1 MGSRI
6 SSPRFVGRVAD
17 VELLSNALGRATAG
31 QPGMVLICGEAGIG
45 KTRLLAEFAEIA
57 RAAVAIVT
65 QGTSIELA
73 AGALPYSPLVG
84 ALGSLAVHLD
94 QPTRQWLGE
103 PGRAPLRRLVPD
115 LSLPSEPPAPT
126 RRTDERLA
134 LFESAS
140 GLLRRVSAD
149 RTLVFAVEDLH
160 WVDRSSLDLLRHL
173 FLTTSGCR
181 ILFIVTFRTDQPA
194 AGIERA
200 LTEFER
206 DNRVERIDLARLDW
220 AETGCLIE
228 GIVGTS
234 PTVGLLNSLYAR
246 SGGNPFFA
254 EELLAAAPD
263 ATAFSPG
270 LRQVALSRVKELSGP
285 AQRLVRVVA
294 VAGRPI
300 DDTRLRSICDLPDDE
315 LLAYLAE
322 AIRGNVLESEPG
334 SDFYG
339 FRHALVGEVV
349 YEGTLPGERQRLHL
363 AHARLLADGGFLDP
377 TTLAEIAHHLDR
389 GRAHRAAVEAY
400 VAAASAAESVSA
412 FSEAHFL
419 LERALALMPAA
430 AQEPEDGRTLPEI
443 ASVREVAARNATLA
457 GDPERAVELMEA
469 SLAELDRTA
478 EPERAA
484 LVLERLATYLLNAR
498 RDGQRYLAA
507 LSEAEALVRD
517 LSPSVDSARVL
528 NSWARMLL
536 VANDIDRVEPAAMQ
550 ALRMARAV
558 GDRAEEGRALGSLGA
573 LRYYADADA
582 DGGLADIRAALSV
595 SVSAD
600 AIADVL
606 DLYVLVAG
614 IFYDLGDFPSLVSWL
629 EEAFGVVERLGG
641 TRPVALV
648 IFSDLAQV
656 CVDTGNWGRAES
668 LVTRALGLAGNG
680 AAANEGHFPAARL
693 AAGRGQS
700 AAAIGHLAVCWPL
713 DAILIPVR
721 DATIRAE
728 ILVNER
734 RWLEVR
740 ILVGQELAGCP
751 LLSATA
757 YLLEAGLRAEGE
769 LAALARLHHAESGLA
784 EARASAKRMIA
795 TLDEVASRPG
805 FRPTAWYR
813 YACALGDAEMSRVE
827 NRPDHAA
834 WRTVVEVAEAGGM
847 LYRTIYPRFR
857 LAEALLETASVQ
869 GPATVRAEA
878 AHELR
883 TAHCF
888 AARLGAQPLL
898 DLIGALAARA
908 RIPLQDPVEPRGT
921 PSTTAG
927 APRTA
932 ESELADVGLSP
943 REIEVLAVL
952 AEGRTNR
959 QIAER
964 LFITEKTA
972 AIHVSRILDKLGV
985 SNRVEAAATA
995 YRLGLGADL
1004 GGQSPD

>member
-1 MGSRI
+1 
-6 SSPRFVGRVAD
+6 
-17 VELLSNALGRATAG
+17 
-31 QPGMVLICGEAGIG
+31 MVLICGEAGIG

-57 RAAVAIVT
+57 RTAGAIVT

-84 ALGSLAVHLD
+84 ALGCLAAHLD

-115 LSLPSEPPAPT
+115 LSLPSEPPAPA

-173 FLTTSGCR
+173 LLTTSGCR
-181 ILFIVTFRTDQPA
+181 ILFIATFRTDQPA

-234 PTVGLLNSLYAR
+234 PTVGLLNSVYAR

-254 EELLAAAPD
+254 EELLAAAPG

-300 DDTRLRSICDLPDDE
+300 DDARLRSICDLPDDE
-315 LLAYLAE
+315 LMAYLAE
-322 AIRGNVLESEPG
+322 AIRGNVLVSEPG
-334 SDFYG
+334 SDCYG

-363 AHARLLADGGFLDP
+363 AHARLLGDGGFLDP

-389 GRAHRAAVEAY
+389 GRSHRAAVEAY

-430 AQEPEDGRTLPEI
+430 AHEPEDGGTLPEI
-443 ASVREVAARNATLA
+443 ASVRDVAARNATLA

-469 SLAELDRTA
+469 SLAEVDRTA

-484 LVLERLATYLLNAR
+484 LALERLGTYLLNAR

-517 LSPSVDSARVL
+517 LPPSVDSARVL

-536 VANDIDRVEPAAMQ
+536 VAYDIDRVEPAAVQ

-558 GDRAEEGRALGSLGA
+558 GDRAEEGRALGSLAA

-582 DGGLADIRAALSV
+582 DAEGGLADIRAALSV
-595 SVSAD
+595 SVAAD

-606 DLYVLVAG
+606 DLYVLMAG
-614 IFYDLGDFPSLVSWL
+614 ILYDLGDFPRLVSWL

-648 IFSDLAQV
+648 ILSDLAQV
-656 CVDTGNWGRAES
+656 YVDTGDWGRADS

-700 AAAIGHLAVCWPL
+700 AVAIGHLAVCWPL
-713 DAILIPVR
+713 DAVLIPVR

-734 RWLEVR
+734 RWLEAR

-769 LAALARLHHAESGLA
+769 LAALARLHHAESGVA
-784 EARASAKRMIA
+784 EARASAERMIA
-795 TLDEVASRPG
+795 MLDEVASRPG

-813 YACALGDAEMSRVE
+813 YARALGDAEMSRLE
-827 NRPDHAA
+827 NRPDHAT
-834 WRTVVEVAEAGGM
+834 WRAVVEVAEAGGM

-878 AHELR
+878 AFELR
-883 TAHCF
+883 NAHRF

-898 DLIGALAARA
+898 DLIVALAARA

-921 PSTTAG
+921 PSTTTG

-952 AEGRTNR
+952 AAGRTNR
-959 QIAER
+959 QIAEQ

-985 SNRVEAAATA
+985 ANRVEAAATA